1 MAKRSQEDWTALIE
15 QQPASGL
22 TITDFCHQHKFSVST
37 FYARKA
43 NKAKIKPVMPFAKA
57 TVATSTAVT
66 TQTQACA
73 TQQVI
78 SLRHQTGIWTFP
90 SSLPARYLLEIIKGL
105 QAC

>member
-1 MAKRSQEDWTALIE
+1 MAKRSQEDWIALIK

-22 TITDFCHQHKFSVST
+22 TITAFCHLHKFSVST

-43 NKAKIKPVMPFAKA
+43 NKAKIKTVMPFAKA
-57 TVATSTAVT
+57 TVSTPTAVT
-66 TQTQACA
+66 TQTQPCDARP
-73 TQQVI
+73 VI
-78 SLRHQTGIWTFP
+78 CLQHQTGAWTFP

>member
-1 MAKRSQEDWTALIE
+1 MAKRSHEDWAALIK

-22 TITDFCHQHKFSVST
+22 TITAFCRQHKFSIST

-43 NKAKIKPVMPFAKA
+43 DKAKIKTVTPFAKA
-57 TVATSTAVT
+57 TPTAVT
-66 TQTQACA
+66 TQTQPCDA
-73 TQQVI
+73 QQVI
-78 SLRHQTGIWTFP
+78 CLQHQTGVWTFP